1 VAGEEI
7 HQGCAP
13 CYTGCSICSA
23 SAQRSY
29 ALWVGLASRNER
41 PIFL

>member
-23 SAQRSY
+23 SA
-29 ALWVGLASRNER
+29 
-41 PIFL
+41 